1 MTSEHAEIKRTDCV
15 GVVCIRGDDVLLIQR
30 GTAPRKGE
38 WSIPGGRIE
47 AGETEAV
54 AALREL
60 GEETSV
66 SAQLLT
72 KITALN
78 ADFEGFHYRLHDYL
92 ARWTSGEPK
101 AGDDADKA
109 RFVPL
114 SEIDSLGMWSET
126 TRVIRE
132 GHAKMVLFSADAP

>member
-1 MTSEHAEIKRTDCV
+1 MGTDMKSERTHCV
-15 GVVCIRGDDVLLIQR
+15 GIVCVKGDEVLLIQR

-47 AGETEAV
+47 AGETEAQ
-54 AALREL
+54 AAIREL
-60 GEETSV
+60 TEETSV

-72 KITALN
+72 KITALD

-114 SEIDSLGMWSET
+114 AEIENLGMWAET
-126 TRVIRE
+126 VRIIRE
-132 GHAKMVLFSADAP
+132 GHAKMALFSSAEA

>member
-1 MTSEHAEIKRTDCV
+1 MNVKRTDCV
-15 GVVCIRGDDVLLIQR
+15 GVVCIRGEEVLLIQR

-47 AGETEAV
+47 AGETEAQ

-60 GEETSV
+60 SEETSV
-66 SAQLLT
+66 SAELLT
-72 KITALN
+72 KITALD

-92 ARWTSGEPK
+92 ARWESGEPK

-114 SEIDSLGMWSET
+114 SEIDSLGMWPET
-126 TRVIRE
+126 VRVIQE
-132 GHAKMVLFSADAP
+132 AYEKMALFSPAKA

>member
-1 MTSEHAEIKRTDCV
+1 MGTVMSMKRTNCV
-15 GVVCIRGDDVLLIQR
+15 GVVCLRGSEVLLIQR

-47 AGETEAV
+47 AGETESQ

-60 GEETSV
+60 SEETSV
-66 SAQLLT
+66 SADLLT
-72 KITALN
+72 KITALD
-78 ADFEGFHYRLHDYL
+78 ADFEGYHYRLHDYL

-114 SEIDSLGMWSET
+114 SEIESLGMWPET

-132 GHAKMVLFSADAP
+132 GYAKMVLFSADAP

>member
-1 MTSEHAEIKRTDCV
+1 MTHKRTHCV
-15 GVVCIRGDDVLLIQR
+15 GIVCLRGDEVLLIKR

-47 AGETEAV
+47 TGETEAQ

-60 GEETSV
+60 REETSV
-66 SAQLLT
+66 SADLLT
-72 KITALN
+72 KITALD
-78 ADFEGFHYRLHDYL
+78 ADFEGYHYRLHDYL

-109 RFVPL
+109 RFIPL
-114 SEIDSLGMWSET
+114 SEMNALGMWDET
-126 TRVIRE
+126 VQVIRE
-132 GHAKMVLFSADAP
+132 GHAKMVSFLANGT

>member
-1 MTSEHAEIKRTDCV
+1 MSIKRTDCV
-15 GVVCIRGDDVLLIQR
+15 GVVCLRGDEVLLIQR

-47 AGETEAV
+47 PGETEAQ
-54 AALREL
+54 ASLREL

-66 SAQLLT
+66 SAELLT

-78 ADFEGFHYRLHDYL
+78 ADFEGYHYRLHDYL

-101 AGDDADKA
+101 AGDDADNA
-109 RFVPL
+109 RFIPL
-114 SEIDSLGMWSET
+114 SEIETLGMWDET
-126 TRVIRE
+126 VRVIRE
-132 GHAKMVLFSADAP
+132 GHRKMVSFSADAT

>member
-1 MTSEHAEIKRTDCV
+1 MTTKQVTVKRTDCV
-15 GVVCIRGDDVLLIQR
+15 GVVCIRGEDVLLIQR

-47 AGETEAV
+47 AGETEAQ

-60 GEETSV
+60 SEETGV
-66 SAQLLT
+66 SATLLT
-72 KITALN
+72 KITALD

-92 ARWTSGEPK
+92 ARWTSGEPQ

-109 RFVPL
+109 RFVPI
-114 SEIDSLGMWSET
+114 SQIDTLGMWPET
-126 TRVIRE
+126 VRVIRE
-132 GHAKMVLFSADAP
+132 GYAKIVLFSADAT

>member
-1 MTSEHAEIKRTDCV
+1 MESERTDCV
-15 GVVCIRGDDVLLIQR
+15 GVVCIRGEEVLLIQR

-54 AALREL
+54 ACLREL
-60 GEETSV
+60 SEETSV
-66 SAQLLT
+66 EAQLLT
-72 KITALN
+72 KITALD

-109 RFVPL
+109 RFVPI
-114 SEIDSLGMWSET
+114 SEIASLGMWPET
-126 TRVIRE
+126 ERVIRE
-132 GHAKMVLFSADAP
+132 GHEKMALFSPAKA

>member
-1 MTSEHAEIKRTDCV
+1 MKTDRVNCV
-15 GVVCIRGDDVLLIQR
+15 GVVCLRGDEVLLIQR

-54 AALREL
+54 AAIREL
-60 GEETSV
+60 SEETSV
-66 SAQLLT
+66 TADLLT
-72 KITALN
+72 KITALD

-92 ARWTSGEPK
+92 ARWVSGEPK

-114 SEIDSLGMWSET
+114 SEIDTLGMWPET
-126 TRVIRE
+126 VRVIRE
-132 GHAKMVLFSADAP
+132 GHDKMALFSAAKA

>member
-1 MTSEHAEIKRTDCV
+1 MRIKRIDCV
-15 GVVCIRGDDVLLIQR
+15 GVVCIRESDVLLIQR

-47 AGETEAV
+47 TGETESQ

-66 SAQLLT
+66 SANLLT
-72 KITALN
+72 KITALD

-92 ARWTSGEPK
+92 ALWTSGEPK

-109 RFVPL
+109 RFVPV
-114 SEIDSLGMWSET
+114 SEIDKLGMWPET
-126 TRVIRE
+126 VRVIRE
-132 GHAKMVLFSADAP
+132 GYAKMVLFSADGT

>member
-1 MTSEHAEIKRTDCV
+1 MTIIKRTDCV
-15 GVVCIRGDDVLLIQR
+15 GVVCIRDNEVLLVQR

-47 AGETEAV
+47 AGETESV

-60 GEETSV
+60 SEETSV
-66 SAQLLT
+66 TADLLT
-72 KITALN
+72 KFTALD

-92 ARWTSGEPK
+92 ARWTHGEPV

-114 SEIDSLGMWSET
+114 DEIDALGMWPET
-126 TRVIRE
+126 VRVIRE
-132 GHAKMVLFSADAP
+132 GHAKMALFSVNPE